1 MSRLA
6 RTLLD
11 PVTYRRLIF
20 ILLGLPLGIGW
31 FVTLVTLWSLCAG
44 LFMTPVIVPLAFAL
58 AFTTRA
64 LTAVEG
70 ALARTL
76 LGVDSRPPSFGVSGR
91 GFLRRLRSLF
101 GEEFWRAQGYLWL
114 RWFIGFPVAVLF
126 LSLVAGAGGLLVAP
140 LWVPFAPGSDLGGWH
155 VHTFLQSLALVPL
168 GAVLLPL
175 AVAAAHPAGGLL
187 AELAARMLPG
197 SPARSLGAS
206 AASPRSPG
214 SPETRTRKIAPERA
228 LVLHASASGS
238 VVGLLVLVWAI
249 TSLGYFWPIW
259 VALALAL
266 PLGIHAWFV
275 ALHTRPGLLRRF
287 GGNPTVARTSGAA
300 GVLWLFTFCVWL
312 ITNHGYFWP
321 VWTLLG
327 LGLAVLATAVLDWG
341 TSAQM
346 AERIETLEATR
357 AGAVSVQDSELRRI
371 ERDLH
376 DGAQARL
383 VALGMSIGRAEQKLA
398 ENPEQVGELLAEARA
413 GAEQA
418 LRELRDLARGIH
430 PPVLADRG
438 LEAALAALAA
448 STPMHVALSVD
459 VPERPPSSVESAAY
473 FVAAESLTNAAKHAG
488 ATWLD
493 IRIARIGN
501 RLELEITDDGVGG
514 ADPNGSGLM
523 GLRRRV
529 QALDGTLTVTSPAGG
544 PTTIYAE
551 LPCV

>member
-1 MSRLA
+1 MSQALA

-11 PVTYRRLIF
+11 PVTYRRLVF
-20 ILLGLPLGIGW
+20 ILLGLPLGIAW
-31 FVTLVTLWSLCAG
+31 FVILITLWSLCLG
-44 LFMTPVIVPLAFAL
+44 LMLTPLIIPLPFVL
-58 AFTTRA
+58 AFTTRG
-64 LTAVEG
+64 LTAVEAG
-70 ALARTL
+70 LARGL
-76 LGVDSRPPSFGVSGR
+76 LDLDARPPSFQVTGR
-91 GFLRRLRSLF
+91 GYLGRLRSLF
-101 GEEFWRAQGYLWL
+101 GDEFWHAQAYLWL
-114 RWFIGFPVAVLF
+114 RWFLGFPVAVVFVGL
-126 LSLVAGAGGLLVAP
+126 LGTAGGMLFAP
-140 LWVPFAPGSDLGGWH
+140 LWVPFVPGGSDLGFWH
-155 VHTFLQSLALVPL
+155 VHTFVQSLVLVPL

-175 AVAAAHPAGGLL
+175 VIAAAHPAGRPLIAVAAGLL
-187 AELAARMLPG
+187 PGPHARTIAPAG
-197 SPARSLGAS
+197 SVRAPARRAPAL
-206 AASPRSPG
+206 
-214 SPETRTRKIAPERA
+214 APERA
-228 LVLHASASGS
+228 LALHAGVSGF
-238 VVGLLVLVWAI
+238 LVALVIVIWGI

-266 PLGIHAWFV
+266 PLGIHTWSV
-275 ALHTRPGLLRRF
+275 ALQTRPALLRRF
-287 GGNPTVARTSGAA
+287 GGRALVAKTSGVAT
-300 GVLWLFTFCVWL
+300 VVWLFTFFVWL

-327 LGLAVLATAVLDWG
+327 LGLLVLGTAVLDWG

-383 VALGMSIGRAEQKLA
+383 VALGMSIGMAEQKLA

-459 VPERPPSSVESAAY
+459 VPQRPPSSVESAAY
-473 FVAAESLTNAAKHAG
+473 FVAAESLTNAAKHAN

-501 RLELEITDDGVGG
+501 RLELEITDDGAGG

-529 QALDGTLTVTSPAGG
+529 QALDGTLTVTSPPGG